1 VTRPDL
7 MLLQLW
13 LTLTDRPARRG
24 RERGDVPGWVMVTIM
39 SAALVVALITI
50 AGPKLSSLFS
60 NAVDSTSKTKTKAP
74 TGP

>member
-60 NAVDSTSKTKTKAP
+60 NAVDSTSKTKAP

>member
-1 VTRPDL
+1 MTRPDL